1 MVKNPPASAGAAEG
15 AVLIPELGRSP
26 APPTPVF
33 LPRESHGQKEPGGLQ
48 SRGPQRVEQRLST
61 HTTQAKPF
69 SAEESRS
76 TWLWRR

>member
-33 LPRESHGQKEPGGLQ
+33 LPRESHGQRSLEGYSPGGLKELN
-48 SRGPQRVEQRLST
+48 SD
-61 HTTQAKPF
+61 
-69 SAEESRS
+69 
-76 TWLWRR
+76 